1 MSDELKIDSLA
12 GAVSLDEAVELAYR
26 EELARIV
33 NKLSLGLSVL
43 IEAEKQLTLYLYK
56 ALRKRLK
63 ECNSGLSC
71 NLISGH
77 DSGAQMSTLMQRV
90 IKQLQN
96 AVFTSTGNEVLV
108 LPHLDILA
116 TTSRT
121 GLNAE
126 SRETAALLYENPQ
139 VVFLGFKDPSFELP
153 KVIENAFPVS
163 VSLLGLKRDSLK
175 FLITAREARKFDAGT
190 FNPYM
195 LYKYLSGV
203 NAVRCRQILS
213 HFEERMDYD
222 PLVPESKEEL
232 IREIREL
239 TLVSDVELPK
249 VDLSKDIGGY
259 SKVKEKINKEI
270 LSLLVGKER
279 KSPEE
284 QKVIEQII
292 PKGIIFYG
300 PPGTGKT
307 YFAKAIA
314 TAINATVTVVSGPEL
329 KSKWVGESEHKLRQ
343 VFAKARKSAP
353 SIIVFDELD
362 SFASSRS
369 LESSSVVEHSMVNQ
383 LLTEMDG
390 FRSEEM
396 VFVIGTTNFP
406 EALDSALLRPGRFEM
421 SIQIPYPDLADR
433 KAILEIYRDKL
444 DINISDEVLEDLAK
458 QTAGFADEANMSRF
472 TGDHLYAIMRSL
484 KREELREGELTVDKK
499 ILDKVLKLNKPV
511 AELTEEEEKIVAI
524 HEAGHAILAYTLP
537 HCPTIEKIS
546 IATGSEETLGYV
558 MQSVK
563 KNKYITVREELLDDI
578 CVLLGGRSAEK
589 LKLNKISMGA
599 YSDLQRANEIAR
611 MMVEEA
617 GMGPD
622 FTVRTFNDGM
632 HSSLGNKE
640 RRRLSQEAA
649 SRIDREIDSIL
660 TEQTKRTEELL
671 ERYKAELNELSQILL
686 KNKVADVKDLKKIF
700 NDREFKIN
708 G

>member
-1 MSDELKIDSLA
+1 MSDEVKIDSLA
-12 GAVSLDEAVELAYR
+12 SDISLDEAVEIAYR
-26 EELARIV
+26 EELTRIV

-43 IEAEKQLTLYLYK
+43 IEADKQLTLYLYK
-56 ALRKRLK
+56 ALRQRLK
-63 ECNSGLSC
+63 DCESNLTC

-90 IKQLQN
+90 IKQLQT
-96 AVFTSTGNEVLV
+96 AVFANTGNEVLV

-116 TTSRT
+116 TTSRS

-126 SRETAALLYENPQ
+126 SRETAALLYENPE

-153 KVIENAFPVS
+153 KVIESAFT
-163 VSLLGLKRDSLK
+163 VSLSLVGLKRDSLK
-175 FLITAREARKFDAGT
+175 FLITSREAKKFDTDT

-213 HFEERMDYD
+213 HFNSRMDFD
-222 PLVPESKEEL
+222 PLVPESRDEL

-259 SKVKEKINKEI
+259 TKVKETINKEI
-270 LSLLVGKER
+270 LSLLVGKES
-279 KSPEE
+279 KTPEE

-314 TAINATVTVVSGPEL
+314 TAINATVTVISGPEL
-329 KSKWVGESEHKLRQ
+329 KSKWVGESEQKLRQ

-369 LESSSVVEHSMVNQ
+369 MDSSSVVEHSMVNQ

-433 KAILEIYRDKL
+433 KAILEIYREKL
-444 DINISDEVLEDLAK
+444 SIDIPDDVLEDLAK
-458 QTAGFADEANMSRF
+458 QTAGFADEASMSRF

-484 KREELREGELTVDKK
+484 KREELREGSLTVDKK
-499 ILDKVLKLNKPV
+499 ILDKVLNLNKPA
-511 AELTEEEEKIVAI
+511 AELTKEEEKIVAI

-589 LKLNKISMGA
+589 LKLSKISMGA
-599 YSDLQRANEIAR
+599 YNDLQRANEIAR
-611 MMVEEA
+611 MMVEDA

-622 FTVRTFNDGM
+622 FAVRTFNDSSR
-632 HSSLGNKE
+632 SSLGAAE
-640 RRRLSQEAA
+640 RRNVSQETAR
-649 SRIDREIDSIL
+649 RIDQEIDAIL
-660 TEQTKRTEELL
+660 TEQTRRAEELL
-671 ERYKAELNELSQILL
+671 EGYKKELTELSEILL
-686 KNKVADVKDLKKIF
+686 NNKVADVKDLKKIF
-700 NDREFKIN
+700 NGKEFKN